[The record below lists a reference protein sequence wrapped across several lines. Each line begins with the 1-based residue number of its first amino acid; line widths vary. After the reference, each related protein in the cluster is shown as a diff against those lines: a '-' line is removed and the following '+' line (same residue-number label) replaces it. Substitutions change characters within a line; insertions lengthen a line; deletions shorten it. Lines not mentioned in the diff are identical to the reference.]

1 MTHHTSG
8 HQDSGVQSGMG
19 GANYSPVDNGTYNLI
34 SVLHTKLE
42 GLKVYETYMKDADD
56 ECRRLYQEL
65 QNQDAQAAKKV
76 MDHLKKHVQGTAH

>member
-8 HQDSGVQSGMG
+8 HQDSGMQSGMG
-19 GANYSPVDNGTYNLI
+19 GTDYSPVDNHTYDLI

-42 GLKVYETYMKDADD
+42 GLKVYEKYMKDADG
-56 ECRRLYQEL
+56 ECQQLFQEL

-76 MDHLKKHVQGTAH
+76 MDHLRKHMQGAAH